1 MPVNTN
7 FMIKE
12 NDFPCYYIDS
22 DDASKRAQ
30 KLYKGITWLT
40 LVLMFISTTLGSIDS
55 KISNKIPH
63 FDSINGIIL
72 FSAGLI
78 TIYLN
83 YQAPERK
90 WYLGRAIAE
99 SMKTLT
105 WRYMMHADPFFEGNS
120 KNDLKI
126 FTERIQAINKQAN
139 QSKFI
144 PKPNKSHKDIITEK
158 MEEIRILSFE
168 ERKEFYSKY
177 RINEQI
183 KWYGDK
189 SELNGKIAKLC
200 SVIVISCQFL
210 AAIYA
215 FSFIET
221 VKVFNIN
228 NVLVFFATSII
239 SIVELN
245 KYKEIYQSYA
255 LTKQELNII
264 RTKFRQVQND
274 AELNEFV
281 LEAEQAISREHTMW
295 LARRGNSEYLT
306 E

>member
-1 MPVNTN
+1 ML
-7 FMIKE
+7 KK
-12 NDFPCYYIDS
+12 NDFPCFYIDS
-22 DDASKRAQ
+22 DSASKKAQ
-30 KLYKGITWLT
+30 KLYKAITWLT
-40 LVLMFISTTLGSIDS
+40 LILMFISTILGSINPSITNEID
-55 KISNKIPH
+55 H

-72 FSAGLI
+72 FSSGLI

-83 YQAPERK
+83 YQAPERS

-105 WRYMMHADPFFEGNS
+105 WRYMMHADPFFNGEP
-120 KNDLKI
+120 KDDLRI
-126 FTERIQAINKQAN
+126 FTERISAINRQAN
-139 QSKFI
+139 QDKFI
-144 PKPNKSHKDIITEK
+144 PKPNKAHKDIITVK
-158 MEEIRILSFE
+158 MEEIRGLSFK

-183 KWYGDK
+183 KWYENK
-189 SELNGKIAKLC
+189 SEFNGRAAKIC
-200 SVIVISCQFL
+200 SIIIISCQLL
-210 AAIYA
+210 AAIYV
-215 FSFIET
+215 FNFIET
-221 VKVFNIN
+221 AKVFNLN
-228 NVLVFFATSII
+228 NILIFLATSII

-264 RTKFRQVQND
+264 RTKFKEIQND
-274 AELNEFV
+274 TELNEFV

-306 E
+306 KLNS